1 MNGWLVW
8 GHRESNS
15 SQKEDITR
23 ACGVRWVRVI
33 TGPQREKKASGA
45 KEFVPNENF
54 LAKGDSFTSVTLL
67 KVFLDIRRVRA
78 AFLFPLGITINPV
91 THTNRAN
98 PKPAVP
104 RQVMP
109 ILFLH
114 WKKSG
119 HLWFCFGW
127 LDLFS
132 MAFFLSFLGRPV
144 WKKFFCLLYLRNS
157 VYGFGQATL
166 FFLPDVV
173 FSWSFCSSPEHHI
186 FFVYAKKNIFYDTL
200 CLPFYFF
207 VFQNIKPTCIKYRK
221 TGNRILKKALLQ
233 LNKEQDWTK
242 NKEPRSVQ
250 KKWVLDK
257 GFNFRIGKKPICLG
271 GWE

>member
-8 GHRESNS
+8 GHREPNS

-114 WKKSG
+114 WKKKWAPLILFWLARPFFNGFFSVFSG
-119 HLWFCFGW
+119 KTSLEKI
-127 LDLFS
+127 L
-132 MAFFLSFLGRPV
+132 LSFVP
-144 WKKFFCLLYLRNS
+144 S
-157 VYGFGQATL
+157 
-166 FFLPDVV
+166 
-173 FSWSFCSSPEHHI
+173 
-186 FFVYAKKNIFYDTL
+186 
-200 CLPFYFF
+200 
-207 VFQNIKPTCIKYRK
+207 
-221 TGNRILKKALLQ
+221 
-233 LNKEQDWTK
+233 
-242 NKEPRSVQ
+242 
-250 KKWVLDK
+250 
-257 GFNFRIGKKPICLG
+257 
-271 GWE
+271 